1 MNSEILITILVIVLV
16 IITIDLAVQS
26 YRLTTITKDLADKAL
41 DAEKRA
47 SNHFSKI
54 MAIDNEVNKK
64 DLSEMTHLELY
75 NSYKE
80 IKKVITKKE
89 N

>member
-26 YRLTTITKDLADKAL
+26 YRLTTLTKNLADKAL
-41 DAEKRA
+41 AAEKRA
-47 SNHFSKI
+47 SNHFSKV
-54 MAIDNEVNKK
+54 MAIDIEVNKK

-75 NSYKE
+75 NSYKA